1 MTAHTDADLLAA
13 VEQSPRAA
21 ARRDRSGWVGLFT
34 DDASVEDPVGSV
46 PHHGPEAIGLF
57 FDTFIA
63 PRDITFHPHADI
75 VCGSTVIRDVTLEVR
90 MGPGV
95 SIDVAAILR
104 YALEDVGGELRIR
117 ELQAFWELPPMLWRF
132 ARRGVPAVPVALGLS
147 RAMLVNQRPRGVAG
161 FLTGLHRP
169 ARRRRGE
176 VDTLL
181 AALTGGDQLAG
192 RRILGAGSRV
202 TEGDDGEPIG
212 IDALGARLMGA
223 RVASRITAGF
233 TTAVSLRGPD
243 GPAVLLI
250 DTDPWTVRL
259 FTAGADAGQSRA

>member
-13 VEQSPRAA
+13 VEQSPQAA

-46 PHHGPEAIGLF
+46 PHRGPEAIGLF

-90 MGPGV
+90 MGPAV

-104 YALEDVGGELRIR
+104 YALVDVGGELKIR

-132 ARRGVPAVPVALGLS
+132 ARREYLPCRWRWGS
-147 RAMLVNQRPRGVAG
+147 
-161 FLTGLHRP
+161 
-169 ARRRRGE
+169 
-176 VDTLL
+176 
-181 AALTGGDQLAG
+181 AG
-192 RRILGAGSRV
+192 RCWSTSDRAAWPGSSPGC
-202 TEGDDGEPIG
+202 T
-212 IDALGARLMGA
+212 
-223 RVASRITAGF
+223 
-233 TTAVSLRGPD
+233 GPR
-243 GPAVLLI
+243 A
-250 DTDPWTVRL
+250 DTVVRSTPCCQL
-259 FTAGADAGQSRA
+259 